1 MIPRGTPP
9 YRQSAAAAAEK
20 PPRENL
26 VDVLAANEALAI
38 TNSNLR
44 TVFQEACLDLRRLR
58 ILVLLQRHVQQEFRR
73 MALELL
79 ELLDHERAH
88 PLASSCWNDP
98 REARERE
105 IRRALSEIQR
115 SESQP

>member
-9 YRQSAAAAAEK
+9 WK
-20 PPRENL
+20 MPPPSVAPCDYVITCDTLGQCREIADAKL
-26 VDVLAANEALAI
+26 EA
-38 TNSNLR
+38 S
-44 TVFQEACLDLRRLR
+44 RLR

-105 IRRALSEIQR
+105 IRQQLSEIQR
-115 SESQP
+115 SESQA